1 MEWRNKIS
9 QLVRII
15 NTCIKQKRCIIY
27 IVAAVA
33 LQAQFCECE
42 ELLPGRAV
50 RLAPVR
56 AWQVLFVFTNL
67 LCKGLGECVI
77 MKGEKEM
84 TEIKFENLQISND
97 YMFKEVMK
105 SNKGLCKILVGSIM
119 QQEIE
124 DIFYIE
130 TEKTLQPYYDSRGI
144 RLDVILADEN
154 HTRYNL
160 EMQARNVISKAGVA
174 LLPKRTRYYQSVID
188 MDMLKKGQD
197 FDQLNPLV
205 LIFICTFDFYN
216 EGRYIYTFKSRC
228 LENLELELANDVTVK
243 LVNAKG
249 KHGKV
254 NTLLKNFLQYVM
266 TNKPVD
272 DFTKDVERQVWAVK
286 NDKKAREEY
295 MVLQAKIREHEIV
308 AFEAGEAKGRAE
320 GLAAGEAQGEAN
332 QIIAMVERK
341 MKAKNM
347 TCEEA
352 MDDLDCTTKER
363 QAYYDY
369 INKNK

>member
-1 MEWRNKIS
+1 
-9 QLVRII
+9 
-15 NTCIKQKRCIIY
+15 
-27 IVAAVA
+27 
-33 LQAQFCECE
+33 
-42 ELLPGRAV
+42 
-50 RLAPVR
+50 
-56 AWQVLFVFTNL
+56 
-67 LCKGLGECVI
+67 
-77 MKGEKEM
+77 
-84 TEIKFENLQISND
+84 
-97 YMFKEVMK
+97 
-105 SNKGLCKILVGSIM
+105 M

-124 DIFYIE
+124 DIVYID

-205 LIFICTFDFYN
+205 LIFICTFDFYK
-216 EGRYIYTFKSRC
+216 EDRYVYTFKSRC

-243 LVNAKG
+243 LVNANG
-249 KHGKV
+249 NQGQI
-254 NTLLKNFLQYVM
+254 NDLLKNFLQYVM

-308 AFEAGEAKGRAE
+308 AFEAGEAKGHAA
-320 GLAAGEAQGEAN
+320 GLVEGEAQGEAKKSRETALEMLKDR
-332 QIIAMVERK
+332 QPLSYILKYSMLAEKDVYAL
-341 MKAKNM
+341 AKENGL
-347 TCEEA
+347 EVVV
-352 MDDLDCTTKER
+352 D
-363 QAYYDY
+363 
-369 INKNK
+369 

>member
-1 MEWRNKIS
+1 
-9 QLVRII
+9 
-15 NTCIKQKRCIIY
+15 
-27 IVAAVA
+27 
-33 LQAQFCECE
+33 
-42 ELLPGRAV
+42 
-50 RLAPVR
+50 
-56 AWQVLFVFTNL
+56 
-67 LCKGLGECVI
+67 
-77 MKGEKEM
+77 M
-84 TEIKFENLQISND
+84 TETRFEDLKISND
-97 YMFKEVMK
+97 FMFKEVMK
-105 SNKGLCKILVGSIM
+105 SNKELCKRLVGSIM

-124 DIFYIE
+124 DIVYID

-160 EMQARNVISKAGVA
+160 EMQARNVIGDTGEA

-205 LIFICTFDFYN
+205 LIFICTFDFYK
-216 EGRYIYTFKSRC
+216 EGRYVYTFKSRC

-249 KHGKV
+249 NQGQI
-254 NTLLKNFLQYVM
+254 NDLLKNFLQYVM

-308 AFEAGEAKGRAE
+308 AFEAGEAQGHAAGLAE

-332 QIIAMVERK
+332 QIVAMVERK
-341 MKAKNM
+341 MKFKNM

-352 MDDLDCTTKER
+352 MDDLDCTPKER

-369 INKNK
+369 VAKSK

>member
-1 MEWRNKIS
+1 
-9 QLVRII
+9 
-15 NTCIKQKRCIIY
+15 
-27 IVAAVA
+27 
-33 LQAQFCECE
+33 
-42 ELLPGRAV
+42 
-50 RLAPVR
+50 
-56 AWQVLFVFTNL
+56 
-67 LCKGLGECVI
+67 
-77 MKGEKEM
+77 M
-84 TEIKFENLQISND
+84 TETKFENLKISND
-97 YMFKEVMK
+97 FMFKEVMK
-105 SNKGLCKILVGSIM
+105 SNKELCKRLVGSIM

-124 DIFYIE
+124 DIVYID

-205 LIFICTFDFYN
+205 LIFICTFDFYK
-216 EGRYIYTFKSRC
+216 EGRYVYTFKSRC

-249 KHGKV
+249 NQGQI
-254 NTLLKNFLQYVM
+254 NDLLKNFLQYVM

-308 AFEAGEAKGRAE
+308 AFEAGEAQGHAAGLAE

-332 QIIAMVERK
+332 QIVAMVERK
-341 MKAKNM
+341 MKFKNM

-352 MDDLDCTTKER
+352 MDDLDCTPKER

-369 INKNK
+369 FAKSK

>member
-1 MEWRNKIS
+1 
-9 QLVRII
+9 
-15 NTCIKQKRCIIY
+15 
-27 IVAAVA
+27 
-33 LQAQFCECE
+33 
-42 ELLPGRAV
+42 
-50 RLAPVR
+50 
-56 AWQVLFVFTNL
+56 
-67 LCKGLGECVI
+67 
-77 MKGEKEM
+77 M
-84 TEIKFENLQISND
+84 TETKFEDLKISND
-97 YMFKEVMK
+97 FMFKEVMK
-105 SNKGLCKILVGSIM
+105 SNKELCKRLVGSIM

-124 DIFYIE
+124 DIVYID

-205 LIFICTFDFYN
+205 LIFICTFDFYK
-216 EGRYIYTFKSRC
+216 EGRDVYTFQSRC

-249 KHGKV
+249 NQGQI
-254 NTLLKNFLQYVM
+254 NDLLKNFLQYVM

-308 AFEAGEAKGRAE
+308 AFEAGEAQGHAAGLAE

-332 QIIAMVERK
+332 QIVAMVERK
-341 MKAKNM
+341 MKFKNM

-352 MDDLDCTTKER
+352 MDDLDCTPKER

-369 INKNK
+369 VAKSK